1 MKALLSAA
9 TFGLL
14 PSPLP
19 YAVGLDRQLMADL
32 GGSQPRPEGET
43 TEAEPYEDEGPMRHQ
58 SVQGPRRPRRATADA
73 AKAR

>member
-14 PSPLP
+14 PTPLP
-19 YAVGLDRQLMADL
+19 HAVDLDRQLMGDL
-32 GGSQPRPEGET
+32 GSQPRPASET
-43 TEAEPYEDEGPMRHQ
+43 TEGEPYEDEEPMRQ
-58 SVQGPRRPRRATADA
+58 SPRQPRRATTDA

>member
-19 YAVGLDRQLMADL
+19 HAVDLDRQLMADF
-32 GGSQPRPEGET
+32 GGSRPRPEGEA
-43 TEAEPYEDEGPMRHQ
+43 TEGEPYEDEPHAAR
-58 SVQGPRRPRRATADA
+58 VVRPLAPPRQR
-73 AKAR
+73 

>member
-19 YAVGLDRQLMADL
+19 HAVDLDRRLMADL

-43 TEAEPYEDEGPMRHQ
+43 SEGEPCEDEGPMRHQ
-58 SVQGPRRPRRATADA
+58 SAATPTASCD
-73 AKAR
+73 R